1 MSVDTL
7 LGWQPGLAPVLDQVV
22 SCMNVTHDALILR
35 AGRDRVSGISW
46 EIYGP
51 ELAGVLARTRGGGS
65 ARGPNVAGT
74 FEEGLTRIAWHA
86 SGSIAGGEITPEQ
99 MADAMRSDTVDSEV
113 PPPTVDGLVAMFRA
127 RAEGFPLP
135 TIVIAYCQV
144 RIRSATRSHR

>member
-7 LGWQPGLAPVLDQVV
+7 LGWQPGLAPVLDEVV
-22 SCMNVTHDALILR
+22 PAMNATHDALILR

-65 ARGPNVAGT
+65 SRGPNVSGT
-74 FEEGLTRIAWHA
+74 FEQGLDRIAWHLT
-86 SGSIAGGEITPEQ
+86 GSISGGEITPEQ
-99 MADAMRSDTVDSEV
+99 MADAIRSEEVRSEV
-113 PPPTVDGLVAMFRA
+113 VDDGGLIDLFRTM
-127 RAEGFPLP
+127 AEGFPLP

-144 RIRSATRSHR
+144 RIRSRTRSHR